1 MATLVKCGSKYINL
15 DHVDMIRSEPYL
27 RSWCESMEIRILFTN
42 SENYTSIFVS
52 NEDFKELEAAL
63 AKYTN

>member
-15 DHVDMIRSEPYL
+15 DHVDMIRSEPYF

-52 NEDFKELEAAL
+52 NEDLKELEAAL